1 MTKAEFVAEH
11 GAEWLKLSRKPIF
24 TALLA
29 MIDDESP
36 ARKIHTRQDNDRLHG
51 AVVFANEIAGYER
64 LRALLVNLGTPDA
77 PEIEIPTTFAHP
89 EQV

>member
-11 GAEWLKLSRKPIF
+11 GAEWLKFSRKPMF

-29 MIDDESP
+29 LIDDESP
-36 ARKIHTRQDNDRLHG
+36 ARRIHTREDNDRLHG
-51 AVVFANEIAGYER
+51 AVVFANEIAGHER
-64 LRALLVNLGTPDA
+64 LRALLVNLGTPEA
-77 PEIEIPTTFAHP
+77 AEAEVPTTFTHP

>member
-11 GAEWLKLSRKPIF
+11 GAEWLKLSRKPMF
-24 TALLA
+24 AALLS

-36 ARKIHTRQDNDRLHG
+36 ARRIHTRQDNDRLHG

-64 LRALLVNLGTPDA
+64 LRSLLVNLGTPEA
-77 PEIEIPTTFAHP
+77 TEAEVPNTFTHP
-89 EQV
+89 EEV